1 MTNPKDNNAPDE
13 LDKRLIPD
21 TRNLEIQ
28 EWQARLAQR
37 PKTDLGVEAAVLLQE
52 ERTRRDREIGLPR
65 S

>member
-21 TRNLEIQ
+21 TRNLEMQ
-28 EWQARLAQR
+28 EWQARQAQH

-52 ERTRRDREIGLPR
+52 ERAHRDMESAPPDL
-65 S
+65 